1 MPVYEAVVD
10 GKPRKIEV
18 TKASEN
24 AFAVK
29 IDDKPVKVEL
39 SNSKVDLQKPFTIK
53 IGDKSYQVE
62 LPTVEQGKAAQVKIE
77 DVTFKAEV
85 RIPARKQAVT
95 TFEPVVSAVS
105 AKRTSSTRQQPV
117 AEGAI
122 TAPMTGKIVSVRVK
136 QGDQVKQNQVLCIIE
151 AMKMENEITAPKA
164 GTVHEVLV
172 SDGSAVSEGD
182 TLLII
187 D

>member
-1 MPVYEAVVD
+1 MPVYEAVID
-10 GKPRKIEV
+10 GKPRNVEI
-18 TKASEN
+18 TKMGEN
-24 AFAVK
+24 AFAVR

-39 SNSKVDLQKPFTIK
+39 LNGRVNLQKPFTIK
-53 IGDKSYQVE
+53 VGDKSYRVE
-62 LPTVEQGKAAQVKIE
+62 LPTVEQGKTAQVKIE

-95 TFEPVVSAVS
+95 TFEPAMSAVS
-105 AKRTSSTRQQPV
+105 AKRTSSTRQQAV
-117 AEGAI
+117 AEGAV
-122 TAPMTGKIVSVRVK
+122 TAPMMGKIVSVKVK

-151 AMKMENEITAPKA
+151 AMKMENEITAPKD

-172 SDGSAVSEGD
+172 SDGSAVNEGD

-187 D
+187 G